1 MLKFNNTSEIEPLEG
16 ILGQERA
23 IEAMEIGLKIDN
35 PAYNMYLAGDSGTG
49 KTTYAMNALNKYAAK
64 KGNHKD
70 WCYVYNF
77 ENNREPLIIG
87 LEKGLGKIFKK
98 DIEKLIETLLDELRD
113 AFESEDFEIGK
124 NQLIEEY
131 EIEKDAL
138 LKKIKK
144 YAEEKGFKLKNSK
157 VGMVFIPIDDNKEDE
172 EAEDDDYTDEEFYKV
187 KRELENAAIQV
198 VYKIRDL
205 EDAAKEALL
214 ELEEEIAKFV
224 IDPLIEGL
232 IEKYNS
238 YEKVKAYLNNMR
250 DDILEYVYLFYMD
263 EEELKDKYDKEHFLK
278 YKVNLFV
285 DNGID
290 RENSKA
296 PVIVEINPSPSNLFG
311 KAEYDYYNG
320 NVKTDFT
327 KLIPGAVHKANGG
340 YLVLYVDQLLRYPL
354 SWDMLKRAIQSRQI
368 GVDTQTS
375 IKPENM
381 PIDIKVILIGTNYMY
396 NVLYNYDS
404 DFSKYF
410 KIFVDFDNEMD
421 KNENNE
427 DGIARFIAYQCNKNN
442 LKHFTYDA
450 VEEVIKFSTRIC
462 GDKYKLSTQF
472 NKIMEIIIEGDV
484 CAQIRDAEY
493 VDKFDVQK
501 AILERKKRLNRIENK
516 MDESL
521 ENGFTL
527 IETKGSR
534 VGVINGLSVL
544 STGEYSFGRPSRIT
558 VTTSPGNKGIVNIE
572 REVNMSGPIHNKGV
586 LILGGYLAENFAQ
599 EFPLSLNANIC
610 FEQNYGGVDGDS
622 ATGAELYALLSSLSK
637 IPLKQSIAT
646 TGSMNQKGEI
656 QVVGGISE
664 KIEGFYSACKKQG
677 LNDNQGVIIPKNNSR
692 NLILSDEVTNAIEE
706 GKFTI
711 YTVERV
717 EEAIEILMDVKFD
730 EVKRLVIERLR
741 EFNELQSPS
750 KK

>member
-1 MLKFNNTSEIEPLEG
+1 MQNIN
-16 ILGQERA
+16 
-23 IEAMEIGLKIDN
+23 
-35 PAYNMYLAGDSGTG
+35 
-49 KTTYAMNALNKYAAK
+49 
-64 KGNHKD
+64 
-70 WCYVYNF
+70 CVYNF

-224 IDPLIEGL
+224 IDPHIEGL

-472 NKIMEIIIEGDV
+472 NKIMEIIVEGDV

-637 IPLKQSIAT
+637 IPLKQSIAA

>member
-1 MLKFNNTSEIEPLEG
+1 MLNFNNTSEIEPLEG

-23 IEAMEIGLKIDN
+23 IEAMEKGLKINN
-35 PAYNMYLAGDSGTG
+35 PAYNIYLSGDSGTG
-49 KTTYAMNALNKYAAK
+49 KTTYAINALSKYAAK
-64 KGNHKD
+64 KRNHKD

-77 ENNREPLIIG
+77 ENNREPLIID
-87 LEKGLGKIFKK
+87 LDKGLGKVFKK
-98 DIEKLIETLLDELRD
+98 DIEKLIETLLDELKD

-131 EIEKDAL
+131 EIEKDTL
-138 LKKIKK
+138 IKKIKK

-157 VGMVFIPIDDNKEDE
+157 VGMVFIPIEDE
-172 EAEDDDYTDEEFYKV
+172 ENDEDEDYKDEEFYKS

-198 VYKIRDL
+198 VYKIREL
-205 EDAAKEALL
+205 ENAAKEALL
-214 ELEEEIAKFV
+214 ELEEEIAKFI
-224 IDPLIEGL
+224 IDPHIEVL
-232 IEKYNS
+232 LEKYNS
-238 YEKVKAYLNNMR
+238 YDKVKTYLNNMR
-250 DDILEYVYLFYMD
+250 ENILEHVYLFYMD
-263 EEELKDKYDKEHFLK
+263 EEELKDKYDKEHFIK

-381 PIDIKVILIGTNYMY
+381 PIDIKVVLIGNHYMY
-396 NVLYNYDS
+396 NLLYNYDS

-421 KNENNE
+421 KTDHNE
-427 DGIARFIAYQCNKNN
+427 DGIARFIAYQCGKNN

-450 VEEVIKFSTRIC
+450 VKEVIKFSTRIC
-462 GDKYKLSTQF
+462 GDRYKLSTKF
-472 NKIMEIIIEGDV
+472 NKIMEIIFEGDV
-484 CAQIRDAEY
+484 CAQIRDSEY
-493 VDKFDVQK
+493 VDKCDVQK

-516 MDESL
+516 MEESL

-527 IETKGSR
+527 IETSGNR
-534 VGVINGLSVL
+534 IGVMNGLSVL

-599 EFPLSLNANIC
+599 EFPFSLNANIC
-610 FEQNYGGVDGDS
+610 FEQNYGGIEGDS

-637 IPLKQSIAT
+637 IPLKQNIAA

-677 LNDNQGVIIPKNNSR
+677 LNGNQGVIIPKNNSR
-692 NLILSDEVTNAIEE
+692 NLVLSEEVTNAINE

-717 EEAIEILMDVKFD
+717 EEAIEILTDVKFD
-730 EVKRLVIERLR
+730 EIKSRVIERLR
-741 EFNELQSPS
+741 EFNELQSSS
-750 KK
+750 KR

>member
-1 MLKFNNTSEIEPLEG
+1 MLNFNNTSEIEPLEG

-23 IEAMEIGLKIDN
+23 IEAMEKGLKINN
-35 PAYNMYLAGDSGTG
+35 PAYNIYLSGDSGTG
-49 KTTYAMNALNKYAAK
+49 KTTYAINALSKYAAK
-64 KGNHKD
+64 KRNHKD

-87 LEKGLGKIFKK
+87 LDKGLGRVFKK
-98 DIEKLIETLLDELRD
+98 DIEKLIETLLDELKD

-131 EIEKDAL
+131 EIEKDTL
-138 LKKIKK
+138 VKKMKK
-144 YAEEKGFKLKNSK
+144 YAEEKGFKLKSSK
-157 VGMVFIPIDDNKEDE
+157 VGMVFIPIEDE
-172 EAEDDDYTDEEFYKV
+172 ENDEDEDYKDEEFYKS

-198 VYKIRDL
+198 VYKIREL
-205 EDAAKEALL
+205 ENVAKEALL
-214 ELEEEIAKFV
+214 ELEEEIAKFI
-224 IDPLIEGL
+224 IDPHIEVL
-232 IEKYNS
+232 LEKYNS
-238 YEKVKAYLNNMR
+238 YDKVKTYLNNMR
-250 DDILEYVYLFYMD
+250 ENILEHVYLFYMD
-263 EEELKDKYDKEHFLK
+263 EEELKDKYDKEHFIK

-381 PIDIKVILIGTNYMY
+381 PIDIKVVLIGNNYMY
-396 NVLYNYDS
+396 NLLYNYDS

-421 KNENNE
+421 KTDHNE
-427 DGIARFIAYQCNKNN
+427 DGIARFIAYQCGKNN

-450 VEEVIKFSTRIC
+450 VKEVIKFSTRIC
-462 GDKYKLSTQF
+462 GDRYKLSTKF
-472 NKIMEIIIEGDV
+472 NKIMEIIFEGDV
-484 CAQIRDAEY
+484 CAQIRDSEY
-493 VDKFDVQK
+493 VDKCDVQK

-527 IETKGSR
+527 IETSGNR
-534 VGVINGLSVL
+534 IGVMNGLSVL

-610 FEQNYGGVDGDS
+610 FEQNYGGIEGDS

-637 IPLKQSIAT
+637 IPLKQNIAA

-656 QVVGGISE
+656 QVGGGISE

-677 LNDNQGVIIPKNNSR
+677 LNGNQGVIIPKNNSR
-692 NLILSDEVTNAIEE
+692 NLVLSEEVTNAINE

-717 EEAIEILMDVKFD
+717 EEAIEILTDVKFD
-730 EVKRLVIERLR
+730 EIKSRVIERLR
-741 EFNELQSPS
+741 EFNELQSSS
-750 KK
+750 KR

>member
-1 MLKFNNTSEIEPLEG
+1 MLNFNNTSEIEPLEG

-23 IEAMEIGLKIDN
+23 IEAMEKGLKINN
-35 PAYNMYLAGDSGTG
+35 PAYNIYLSGDSGTG
-49 KTTYAMNALNKYAAK
+49 KTTYAINALSKYAAK
-64 KGNHKD
+64 KRNHKD

-87 LEKGLGKIFKK
+87 LDKGLGRVFKK
-98 DIEKLIETLLDELRD
+98 DIEKLIETLLDELKD

-131 EIEKDAL
+131 EIEKDTL
-138 LKKIKK
+138 VKKMKK
-144 YAEEKGFKLKNSK
+144 YAEEKGFKLKSSK
-157 VGMVFIPIDDNKEDE
+157 VGMVFIPIEDE
-172 EAEDDDYTDEEFYKV
+172 ENDEDEDYKDEEFYKL

-198 VYKIRDL
+198 VYKIREL
-205 EDAAKEALL
+205 ENVAKEALL
-214 ELEEEIAKFV
+214 ELEEEIAKFI
-224 IDPLIEGL
+224 IDPHIEVL
-232 IEKYNS
+232 LEKYNS
-238 YEKVKAYLNNMR
+238 YDKVKTYLNNMR
-250 DDILEYVYLFYMD
+250 ENILEHVYLFYMD
-263 EEELKDKYDKEHFLK
+263 EEELKDKYDKEHFIK

-381 PIDIKVILIGTNYMY
+381 PIDIKVVLIGNNYMY
-396 NVLYNYDS
+396 NLLYNYDS

-421 KNENNE
+421 KTDHNE
-427 DGIARFIAYQCNKNN
+427 DGIARFIAYQCGKNN

-450 VEEVIKFSTRIC
+450 VKEVIKFSTRIC
-462 GDKYKLSTQF
+462 GDRYKLSTKF
-472 NKIMEIIIEGDV
+472 NKIMEIIFEGDV
-484 CAQIRDAEY
+484 CAQIRDSEY
-493 VDKFDVQK
+493 VDKCDVQK

-527 IETKGSR
+527 IETSGNR
-534 VGVINGLSVL
+534 IGVMNGLSVL

-610 FEQNYGGVDGDS
+610 FEQNYGGIEGDS

-637 IPLKQSIAT
+637 IPLKQNIAA

-677 LNDNQGVIIPKNNSR
+677 LNGNQGVIIPKNNSR
-692 NLILSDEVTNAIEE
+692 NLVLSEEVTNAINE

-717 EEAIEILMDVKFD
+717 EEAIEILTDVKFD
-730 EVKRLVIERLR
+730 EIKSRVIERLR
-741 EFNELQSPS
+741 EFNELQSSS
-750 KK
+750 KR

>member
-1 MLKFNNTSEIEPLEG
+1 MLNFNNTSEIEPLEG

-23 IEAMEIGLKIDN
+23 IEAMEKGLKINN
-35 PAYNMYLAGDSGTG
+35 PAYNIYLSGDSGTG
-49 KTTYAMNALNKYAAK
+49 KTTYAINALSKYAAK
-64 KGNHKD
+64 KRNHKD

-77 ENNREPLIIG
+77 ENNREPLIID
-87 LEKGLGKIFKK
+87 LDKGLGKVFKK
-98 DIEKLIETLLDELRD
+98 DIEKLIETLLDELKD

-131 EIEKDAL
+131 EIEKDTL
-138 LKKIKK
+138 IKKIKK
-144 YAEEKGFKLKNSK
+144 YAEEKGFKLKSSK
-157 VGMVFIPIDDNKEDE
+157 VGMVFIPIEDE
-172 EAEDDDYTDEEFYKV
+172 ENDEDEDYKDEEFYKL

-198 VYKIRDL
+198 VYKIREL
-205 EDAAKEALL
+205 ENAAKEALL
-214 ELEEEIAKFV
+214 ELEEEIAKFI
-224 IDPLIEGL
+224 IDPHIEVL
-232 IEKYNS
+232 LEKYNS
-238 YEKVKAYLNNMR
+238 YDKVKTYLNNMR
-250 DDILEYVYLFYMD
+250 ENILEHVYLFYMD
-263 EEELKDKYDKEHFLK
+263 EEELKDKYDKEHFIK

-381 PIDIKVILIGTNYMY
+381 PIDIKVVLIGNNYMY
-396 NVLYNYDS
+396 NLLYNYDS

-421 KNENNE
+421 KTDHNE
-427 DGIARFIAYQCNKNN
+427 DGIARFIAYQCGKNN

-450 VEEVIKFSTRIC
+450 VKEVIKFSTRIC
-462 GDKYKLSTQF
+462 GDRYKLSTKF
-472 NKIMEIIIEGDV
+472 NKIMEIIFEGDV
-484 CAQIRDAEY
+484 CAQIRDSEY
-493 VDKFDVQK
+493 VDKCDVQK

-527 IETKGSR
+527 IETSGNR
-534 VGVINGLSVL
+534 IGVMNGLSVL

-610 FEQNYGGVDGDS
+610 FEQNYGGIEGDS

-637 IPLKQSIAT
+637 IPLKQNIAA

-677 LNDNQGVIIPKNNSR
+677 LNGNQGVIIPKNNSR
-692 NLILSDEVTNAIEE
+692 NLVLSEEVTNAINE

-717 EEAIEILMDVKFD
+717 EEAIEILTDVKFD
-730 EVKRLVIERLR
+730 EIKSRVIERLR
-741 EFNELQSPS
+741 EFNELQSSS
-750 KK
+750 KR

>member
-1 MLKFNNTSEIEPLEG
+1 MLNFNNTSEIEPLEG

-23 IEAMEIGLKIDN
+23 IEAMEKGLKINN
-35 PAYNMYLAGDSGTG
+35 PAYNIYLSGDSGTG
-49 KTTYAMNALNKYAAK
+49 KTTYAIKALNKYAAK
-64 KGNHKD
+64 KRNHKD

-87 LEKGLGKIFKK
+87 LDKGLGKVFKK
-98 DIEKLIETLLDELRD
+98 DIEKLIETLLDELKD

-131 EIEKDAL
+131 EIEKDTL
-138 LKKIKK
+138 IKKIKK
-144 YAEEKGFKLKNSK
+144 YAEEKGFKLKSSK
-157 VGMVFIPIDDNKEDE
+157 VGMVFIPIEDE
-172 EAEDDDYTDEEFYKV
+172 ENDEDEDYKDEEFYKL

-198 VYKIRDL
+198 VYKIREL
-205 EDAAKEALL
+205 ENAAKEALL
-214 ELEEEIAKFV
+214 ELEEEIAKFI
-224 IDPLIEGL
+224 IDPHIEVL
-232 IEKYNS
+232 LEKYNS
-238 YEKVKAYLNNMR
+238 YDKVKTYLNNMR
-250 DDILEYVYLFYMD
+250 ENILEHVYLFYMD
-263 EEELKDKYDKEHFLK
+263 EEELKDKYDKEHFIK

-381 PIDIKVILIGTNYMY
+381 PIDIKVVLIGNNYMY
-396 NVLYNYDS
+396 NLLYNYDS

-421 KNENNE
+421 KTDHNE
-427 DGIARFIAYQCNKNN
+427 DGIARFIAYQCGKNN

-450 VEEVIKFSTRIC
+450 VKEVIKFSTRIC
-462 GDKYKLSTQF
+462 GDRYKLSTKF
-472 NKIMEIIIEGDV
+472 NKIMEIIFEGDV
-484 CAQIRDAEY
+484 CAQIRDSEY
-493 VDKFDVQK
+493 VDKCDVQK

-527 IETKGSR
+527 IETSGNR
-534 VGVINGLSVL
+534 IGVMNGLSVL

-610 FEQNYGGVDGDS
+610 FEQNYGGIEGDS

-637 IPLKQSIAT
+637 IPLKQNIAA

-677 LNDNQGVIIPKNNSR
+677 LNGNQGVIIPKNNSR
-692 NLILSDEVTNAIEE
+692 NLVLSEEVTNAINE

-717 EEAIEILMDVKFD
+717 EEAIEILTDVKFD
-730 EVKRLVIERLR
+730 EIKSRVIERLR
-741 EFNELQSPS
+741 EFNELQSSS
-750 KK
+750 KR

>member
-35 PAYNMYLAGDSGTG
+35 IAYNLYLAGDSGIG
-49 KTTYAMNALNKYAAK
+49 KTTYAMNVLNKYASK
-64 KGNHKD
+64 KSNHKD

-77 ENNREPLIIG
+77 ENNREPLIIE

-98 DIEKLIETLLDELRD
+98 DIEKLIETLLDELKD
-113 AFESEDFEIGK
+113 TFECEDFEIGK
-124 NQLIEEY
+124 NQLMEEY

-138 LKKIKK
+138 IKKIKK

-157 VGMVFIPIDDNKEDE
+157 VGMVFIPIEENKDDE
-172 EAEDDDYTDEEFYKV
+172 ETKEDDYTDEEFYKV
-187 KRELENAAIQV
+187 KRELENAAIQIA
-198 VYKIRDL
+198 YKIREL
-205 EDAAKEALL
+205 EDAQKEALL
-214 ELEEEIAKFV
+214 DLEEEVAKFV
-224 IDPLIEGL
+224 IDPHIESLIQ
-232 IEKYNS
+232 KYNE
-238 YEKVKAYLNNMR
+238 YDKVETYLNNIR
-250 DDILEYVYLFYMD
+250 EDILENVYLFYMD
-263 EEELKDKYDKEHFLK
+263 EEELKDKYDKEHFIK

-285 DNGID
+285 DNGND
-290 RENSKA
+290 KENSKA

-320 NVKTDFT
+320 NIKTDFT

-340 YLVLYVDQLLRYPL
+340 YLVLYVDQLLKYPR
-354 SWDMLKRAIQSRQI
+354 SWDMLKRAIQSKKI
-368 GVDTQTS
+368 SIDTQTS
-375 IKPENM
+375 IKSEDM
-381 PIDIKVILIGTNYMY
+381 PIDIKIVLIGTNYMY
-396 NVLYNYDS
+396 NILYNYDS

-410 KIFVDFDNEMD
+410 KIFVDFDSDME

-427 DGIARFIAYQCNKNN
+427 DGIAKFVARQCKENN
-442 LKHFTYDA
+442 LKHFTYEA
-450 VEEVIKFSTRIC
+450 VEEVIKFSTRLC

-472 NKIMEIIIEGDV
+472 NKIMEIIVESDV
-484 CAQIRDAEY
+484 CANIRNVEY
-493 VDKFDVQK
+493 VDKYDVQK

-534 VGVINGLSVL
+534 IGVINGLSVL

-558 VTTSPGNKGIVNIE
+558 ATTSPGDKGIVNIE

-586 LILGGYLAENFAQ
+586 LILSGYLAENFAQ
-599 EFPLSLNANIC
+599 EFPLSINANIC

-637 IPLKQSIAT
+637 IPLKQSIAV

-677 LNDNQGVIIPKNNSR
+677 LNNNQGVIIPKNNRR
-692 NLILSDEVTNAIEE
+692 NLVLSDEVTEAIKE

-717 EEAIEILMDVKFD
+717 EEAIEILTDVKFD
-730 EVKRLVIERLR
+730 EIKRLVIERLMQ
-741 EFNELQSPS
+741 FYELQSPS
-750 KK
+750 KN

>member
-1 MLKFNNTSEIEPLEG
+1 MLNFNNTSEIEPLEG

-23 IEAMEIGLKIDN
+23 IEAMEKGLKINN
-35 PAYNMYLAGDSGTG
+35 PAYNIYLSGDSGTG
-49 KTTYAMNALNKYAAK
+49 KTTYAINALSKYAAK
-64 KGNHKD
+64 KRNHKD

-77 ENNREPLIIG
+77 ENNREPLIID
-87 LEKGLGKIFKK
+87 LDKGLGKVFKK
-98 DIEKLIETLLDELRD
+98 DIEKLIETLLDELKD

-131 EIEKDAL
+131 EIEKDTL
-138 LKKIKK
+138 IKKIKK

-157 VGMVFIPIDDNKEDE
+157 VGMVFIPIEDE
-172 EAEDDDYTDEEFYKV
+172 ENDEDEDYKDEEFYKL

-198 VYKIRDL
+198 VYKIREL
-205 EDAAKEALL
+205 ENAAKEALL
-214 ELEEEIAKFV
+214 ELEEEIAKFI
-224 IDPLIEGL
+224 IDPHIEVL
-232 IEKYNS
+232 LEKYNS
-238 YEKVKAYLNNMR
+238 YDKVKTYLNNMR
-250 DDILEYVYLFYMD
+250 ENILEHVYLFYMD
-263 EEELKDKYDKEHFLK
+263 EEELKDKYDKEHFIK

-381 PIDIKVILIGTNYMY
+381 PIDIKVVLIGNNYMY
-396 NVLYNYDS
+396 NLLYNYDS

-421 KNENNE
+421 KTDHNE
-427 DGIARFIAYQCNKNN
+427 DGIARFIAYQCGKNN

-450 VEEVIKFSTRIC
+450 VKEVIKFSTRIC
-462 GDKYKLSTQF
+462 GDRYKLSTKF
-472 NKIMEIIIEGDV
+472 NKIMEIIFEGDV
-484 CAQIRDAEY
+484 CAQIRDSEY
-493 VDKFDVQK
+493 VDKCDVQK

-516 MDESL
+516 MEESL

-527 IETKGSR
+527 IETSGNR
-534 VGVINGLSVL
+534 IGVMNGLSVL

-610 FEQNYGGVDGDS
+610 FEQNYGGIEGDS

-637 IPLKQSIAT
+637 IPLKQNIAA

-677 LNDNQGVIIPKNNSR
+677 LNGNQGVIIPKNNSR
-692 NLILSDEVTNAIEE
+692 NLVLSEEVTNAINE

-717 EEAIEILMDVKFD
+717 EEAIEILTDVKFD
-730 EVKRLVIERLR
+730 EIKSRVIERLR
-741 EFNELQSPS
+741 EFNELQSSS
-750 KK
+750 KR

>member
-1 MLKFNNTSEIEPLEG
+1 MLHFNNTSEIEPLEG

-49 KTTYAMNALNKYAAK
+49 KTTYALNVLNKYAEK

-77 ENNREPLIIG
+77 ENNREPVIIG
-87 LEKGLGKIFKK
+87 LDKGLGKIFKK

-124 NQLIEEY
+124 NQLIDEF

-144 YAEEKGFKLKNSK
+144 YAEGKGFKLKNSK
-157 VGMVFIPIDDNKEDE
+157 VGMVFIPINESKEDE
-172 EAEDDDYTDEEFYKV
+172 ENEENDYTDEEFYKV
-187 KRELENAAIQV
+187 KRDLENAAIQV
-198 VYKIRDL
+198 AYKIRDL

-214 ELEEEIAKFV
+214 DLEEEVAKFV
-224 IDPLIEGL
+224 IDPHIKSLL
-232 IEKYNS
+232 NKYKS
-238 YEKVKAYLNNMR
+238 YDKVKVYLNNMR
-250 DDILEYVYLFYMD
+250 DNILEYVYLFYMD

-290 RENSKA
+290 RDSCKA

-311 KAEYDYYNG
+311 KAEFDYYNG

-327 KLIPGAVHKANGG
+327 KLIPGSVHKANGG
-340 YLVLYVDQLLRYPL
+340 YLVLYVDQLLRYGL
-354 SWDMLKRAIQSRQI
+354 SWDMLKRAIQSREI
-368 GVDTQTS
+368 GVDTQTA
-375 IKPENM
+375 IKPESM
-381 PIDIKVILIGTNYMY
+381 PIDIKVILIGSNYMY
-396 NVLYNYDS
+396 NVLYNYDP

-421 KNENNE
+421 KTENNE
-427 DGIARFIAYQCNKNN
+427 DGIARFIACQCDKNN
-442 LKHFTYDA
+442 LKHFTYEA

-472 NKIMEIIIEGDV
+472 NKILEVIVEGSA
-484 CAQIRDAEY
+484 CAQIRGVDY
-493 VDKFDVQK
+493 VEKLDVQK

-527 IETKGSR
+527 IETHGSR
-534 VGVINGLSVL
+534 VGVMNGLSVL

-558 VTTSPGNKGIVNIE
+558 AITSPGNKGIFNIE

-599 EFPLSLNANIC
+599 EFPLSLNASLC

-622 ATGAELYALLSSLSK
+622 ATGAELYAILSSLSK
-637 IPLKQSIAT
+637 IPLKQSIAA

-656 QVVGGISE
+656 QVVGGITE
-664 KIEGFYSACKKQG
+664 KIEGFYSTCKKQG
-677 LNDNQGVIIPKNNSR
+677 LSNDQGVIIPKNNSR
-692 NLILSDEVTNAIEE
+692 NLVLSDEVTKAIEE

-711 YTVERV
+711 YTVETV
-717 EEAIEILMDVKFD
+717 EEAIEILTDVKF
-730 EVKRLVIERLR
+730 EEIKRLVIERLR
-741 EFNELQSPS
+741 SFYELQSS
-750 KK
+750 FKK

>member
-1 MLKFNNTSEIEPLEG
+1 MLNFNNTSEIEPLEG

-23 IEAMEIGLKIDN
+23 IEAMEKGLKINN
-35 PAYNMYLAGDSGTG
+35 PAYNIYLSGDSGTG
-49 KTTYAMNALNKYAAK
+49 KTTYAINALSKYAAK
-64 KGNHKD
+64 KRNHKD

-77 ENNREPLIIG
+77 ENNREPLIID
-87 LEKGLGKIFKK
+87 LDKGLGKVFKK
-98 DIEKLIETLLDELRD
+98 DIEKLIETLLDELKD

-131 EIEKDAL
+131 EIEKDTL
-138 LKKIKK
+138 IKKIKK

-157 VGMVFIPIDDNKEDE
+157 VGMVFIPIEDE
-172 EAEDDDYTDEEFYKV
+172 ENDEDEDYKDEEFYKL

-198 VYKIRDL
+198 VYKIREL
-205 EDAAKEALL
+205 ENAAKEALL
-214 ELEEEIAKFV
+214 ELEEEIAKFI
-224 IDPLIEGL
+224 IDPHIEVL
-232 IEKYNS
+232 LEKYNS
-238 YEKVKAYLNNMR
+238 YDKVKTYLNNMR
-250 DDILEYVYLFYMD
+250 ENILEHVYLFYMD
-263 EEELKDKYDKEHFLK
+263 EEELKDKYDKEHFIK

-320 NVKTDFT
+320 NIKTDFT

-381 PIDIKVILIGTNYMY
+381 PIDIKVVLIGNNYMY
-396 NVLYNYDS
+396 NLLYNYDS

-421 KNENNE
+421 KTDHNE
-427 DGIARFIAYQCNKNN
+427 DGIARFIAYQCGKNN

-450 VEEVIKFSTRIC
+450 VKEVIKFSTRIC
-462 GDKYKLSTQF
+462 GDRYKLSTKF
-472 NKIMEIIIEGDV
+472 NKIMEIIFEGDV
-484 CAQIRDAEY
+484 CAQIRDSEY
-493 VDKFDVQK
+493 VDKCDVQK

-527 IETKGSR
+527 IETSGNR
-534 VGVINGLSVL
+534 IGVMNGLSVL

-610 FEQNYGGVDGDS
+610 FEQNYGGIEGDS

-637 IPLKQSIAT
+637 IPLKQNIAA

-677 LNDNQGVIIPKNNSR
+677 LNGNQGVIIPKNNSR
-692 NLILSDEVTNAIEE
+692 NLVLSEEVTNAINE

-717 EEAIEILMDVKFD
+717 EEAIEILTDVKFD
-730 EVKRLVIERLR
+730 EIKSRVIERLR
-741 EFNELQSPS
+741 EFNELQSSS
-750 KK
+750 KR

>member
-1 MLKFNNTSEIEPLEG
+1 MLNFNNTSEIEPLEG

-23 IEAMEIGLKIDN
+23 IEAMEKGLKINN
-35 PAYNMYLAGDSGTG
+35 PAYNIYLSGDSGTG
-49 KTTYAMNALNKYAAK
+49 KTTYAINALSKYAAK
-64 KGNHKD
+64 KRNHKD

-77 ENNREPLIIG
+77 ENNREPLIID
-87 LEKGLGKIFKK
+87 LDKGLGKVFKK
-98 DIEKLIETLLDELRD
+98 DIEKLIETLLDELKD

-131 EIEKDAL
+131 EIEKDTL
-138 LKKIKK
+138 IKKIKK
-144 YAEEKGFKLKNSK
+144 YAEEKGFKLKSSK
-157 VGMVFIPIDDNKEDE
+157 VGMVFIPIEDE
-172 EAEDDDYTDEEFYKV
+172 ENDEDEDYKDEEFYKL

-198 VYKIRDL
+198 VYKIREL
-205 EDAAKEALL
+205 ENAAKEALL
-214 ELEEEIAKFV
+214 ELEEETAKFI
-224 IDPLIEGL
+224 IDPHIEVL
-232 IEKYNS
+232 LEKYNS
-238 YEKVKAYLNNMR
+238 YDKVKTYLNNMR
-250 DDILEYVYLFYMD
+250 ENILEHVYLFYMD
-263 EEELKDKYDKEHFLK
+263 EEELKDKYDKEHFIK

-375 IKPENM
+375 IKPENI
-381 PIDIKVILIGTNYMY
+381 PIDIKVVLIGNNYMY
-396 NVLYNYDS
+396 NLLYNYDS

-421 KNENNE
+421 KTDHNE
-427 DGIARFIAYQCNKNN
+427 DGIARFIAYQCGKNN

-450 VEEVIKFSTRIC
+450 VKEVIKFSTRIC
-462 GDKYKLSTQF
+462 GDRYKLSTKF
-472 NKIMEIIIEGDV
+472 NKIMEIIFEGDV
-484 CAQIRDAEY
+484 CAQIRDSEY
-493 VDKFDVQK
+493 VDKCDVQK

-527 IETKGSR
+527 IETSGNR
-534 VGVINGLSVL
+534 IGVMNGLSVL

-610 FEQNYGGVDGDS
+610 FEQNYGGIEGDS

-637 IPLKQSIAT
+637 IPLKQNIAA

-677 LNDNQGVIIPKNNSR
+677 LNGNQGVIIPKNNSR
-692 NLILSDEVTNAIEE
+692 NLVLSEEVTNAINE

-717 EEAIEILMDVKFD
+717 EEAIEILTDVKFD
-730 EVKRLVIERLR
+730 EIKSRVIERLR
-741 EFNELQSPS
+741 EFNELQSSS
-750 KK
+750 KR

>member
-1 MLKFNNTSEIEPLEG
+1 MLNFNNTSEIEPLEG

-23 IEAMEIGLKIDN
+23 IEAMEKGLKINN
-35 PAYNMYLAGDSGTG
+35 PAYNIYLSGDSGTG
-49 KTTYAMNALNKYAAK
+49 KTTYAINALSKYAAK
-64 KGNHKD
+64 KRNHKD

-87 LEKGLGKIFKK
+87 LDKGLGRVFKK
-98 DIEKLIETLLDELRD
+98 DIEKLIETLLDELKD

-131 EIEKDAL
+131 EIEKDTL
-138 LKKIKK
+138 VKKMKK
-144 YAEEKGFKLKNSK
+144 YAEEKGFKLKSSK
-157 VGMVFIPIDDNKEDE
+157 VGMVFIPIEDE
-172 EAEDDDYTDEEFYKV
+172 ENDEDEDYKDEEFYKL

-198 VYKIRDL
+198 VYKIREL
-205 EDAAKEALL
+205 ENAAKEALL
-214 ELEEEIAKFV
+214 ELEEEIAKFI
-224 IDPLIEGL
+224 IDPHIEVL
-232 IEKYNS
+232 LEKYNS
-238 YEKVKAYLNNMR
+238 YDKVKTYLNNMR
-250 DDILEYVYLFYMD
+250 ENILEHVYLFYMD
-263 EEELKDKYDKEHFLK
+263 EEELKDKYDKEHFIK

-320 NVKTDFT
+320 NIKTDFT

-381 PIDIKVILIGTNYMY
+381 PIDIKVVLIGNHYMY
-396 NVLYNYDS
+396 NLLYNYDS

-421 KNENNE
+421 KTDHNE
-427 DGIARFIAYQCNKNN
+427 DGIARFIAYQCGKNN

-450 VEEVIKFSTRIC
+450 VKEVIKFSTRIC
-462 GDKYKLSTQF
+462 GDRYKLSTKF
-472 NKIMEIIIEGDV
+472 NKIMEIIFEGDV
-484 CAQIRDAEY
+484 CAQIRDSEY
-493 VDKFDVQK
+493 VDKCDVQK

-527 IETKGSR
+527 IETSGNR
-534 VGVINGLSVL
+534 IGVMNGLSVL

-610 FEQNYGGVDGDS
+610 FEQNYGGIEGDS

-637 IPLKQSIAT
+637 IPLKQNIAA

-677 LNDNQGVIIPKNNSR
+677 LNGNQGVIIPKNNSR
-692 NLILSDEVTNAIEE
+692 NLVLSEEVTNAINE

-717 EEAIEILMDVKFD
+717 EEAIEILTDVKFD
-730 EVKRLVIERLR
+730 EIKSRVIERLR
-741 EFNELQSPS
+741 EFNELQSSS
-750 KK
+750 KR

>member
-1 MLKFNNTSEIEPLEG
+1 MLNFNNTSEIEPLEG

-23 IEAMEIGLKIDN
+23 IEAMEKGLKINN
-35 PAYNMYLAGDSGTG
+35 PAYNIYLSGDSGTG
-49 KTTYAMNALNKYAAK
+49 KTTYAINALSKYAAK
-64 KGNHKD
+64 KRNHKD

-87 LEKGLGKIFKK
+87 LDKGLGKVFKK
-98 DIEKLIETLLDELRD
+98 DIEKLIETLLDELKD

-131 EIEKDAL
+131 EIEKDTL
-138 LKKIKK
+138 IKKIKK
-144 YAEEKGFKLKNSK
+144 YAEEKGFKLKSSK
-157 VGMVFIPIDDNKEDE
+157 VGMVFIPIEDE
-172 EAEDDDYTDEEFYKV
+172 ENDEDEDYKDEEFYKL

-198 VYKIRDL
+198 VYKIREL
-205 EDAAKEALL
+205 ENAAKEALL
-214 ELEEEIAKFV
+214 ELEEETAKFI
-224 IDPLIEGL
+224 IDPHIEVL
-232 IEKYNS
+232 LEKYNS
-238 YEKVKAYLNNMR
+238 YDKVKTYLNNMR
-250 DDILEYVYLFYMD
+250 ENILEHVYLFYMD
-263 EEELKDKYDKEHFLK
+263 EEELKDKYDKEHFIK

-375 IKPENM
+375 IKPENI
-381 PIDIKVILIGTNYMY
+381 PIDIKVVLIGNNYMY
-396 NVLYNYDS
+396 NLLYNYDS

-421 KNENNE
+421 KTDHNE
-427 DGIARFIAYQCNKNN
+427 DGIARFIAYQCGKNN

-450 VEEVIKFSTRIC
+450 VKEVIKFSTRIC
-462 GDKYKLSTQF
+462 GDRYKLSTKF
-472 NKIMEIIIEGDV
+472 NKIMEIIFEGDV
-484 CAQIRDAEY
+484 CAQIRDSEY
-493 VDKFDVQK
+493 VDKCDVQK

-527 IETKGSR
+527 IETSGNR
-534 VGVINGLSVL
+534 IGVMNGLSVL

-610 FEQNYGGVDGDS
+610 FEQNYGGIEGDS

-637 IPLKQSIAT
+637 IPLKQNIAA

-677 LNDNQGVIIPKNNSR
+677 LNGNQGVIIPKNNSR
-692 NLILSDEVTNAIEE
+692 NLVLSEEVTNAINE

-717 EEAIEILMDVKFD
+717 EEAIEILTDVKFD
-730 EVKRLVIERLR
+730 EIKSRVIERLR
-741 EFNELQSPS
+741 EFNELQSSS
-750 KK
+750 KR

>member
-1 MLKFNNTSEIEPLEG
+1 MLNFNNTSEIEPLEG

-23 IEAMEIGLKIDN
+23 IEAMEKGLKINN
-35 PAYNMYLAGDSGTG
+35 PAYNIYLSGDSGTG
-49 KTTYAMNALNKYAAK
+49 KTTYAINALSKYAAK
-64 KGNHKD
+64 KRNHKD

-77 ENNREPLIIG
+77 ENNREPLIID
-87 LEKGLGKIFKK
+87 LDKGLGRVFKK
-98 DIEKLIETLLDELRD
+98 DIEKLIETLLDELKD

-131 EIEKDAL
+131 EIEKDTL
-138 LKKIKK
+138 IKKIKK

-157 VGMVFIPIDDNKEDE
+157 VGMVFIPIEDE
-172 EAEDDDYTDEEFYKV
+172 ENDEDEDYKDEEFYKL

-198 VYKIRDL
+198 VYKIREL
-205 EDAAKEALL
+205 ENAAKEALL
-214 ELEEEIAKFV
+214 ELEEEIAKFI
-224 IDPLIEGL
+224 IDPHIEVL
-232 IEKYNS
+232 LEKYNS
-238 YEKVKAYLNNMR
+238 YDKVKTYLNNMR
-250 DDILEYVYLFYMD
+250 ENILEHVYLFYMD
-263 EEELKDKYDKEHFLK
+263 EEELKDKYDKEHFIK

-320 NVKTDFT
+320 NIKTDFT

-381 PIDIKVILIGTNYMY
+381 PIDIKVVLIGNHYMY
-396 NVLYNYDS
+396 NLLYNYDS

-421 KNENNE
+421 KTDHNE
-427 DGIARFIAYQCNKNN
+427 DGIARFIAYQCGKNN

-450 VEEVIKFSTRIC
+450 VKEVIKFSTRIC
-462 GDKYKLSTQF
+462 GDRYKLSTKF
-472 NKIMEIIIEGDV
+472 NKIMEIIFEGDV
-484 CAQIRDAEY
+484 CAQIRDSEY
-493 VDKFDVQK
+493 VDKCDVQK

-516 MDESL
+516 MEESL

-527 IETKGSR
+527 IETSGNR
-534 VGVINGLSVL
+534 IGVMNGLSVL

-610 FEQNYGGVDGDS
+610 FEQNYGGIEGDS

-637 IPLKQSIAT
+637 IPLKQNIAA

-677 LNDNQGVIIPKNNSR
+677 LNGNQGVIIPKNNSR
-692 NLILSDEVTNAIEE
+692 NLVLSEEVTNAINE

-717 EEAIEILMDVKFD
+717 EEAIEILTDVKFD
-730 EVKRLVIERLR
+730 EMKSRVIERLR
-741 EFNELQSPS
+741 EFNELQSSS
-750 KK
+750 KR

>member
-1 MLKFNNTSEIEPLEG
+1 
-16 ILGQERA
+16 
-23 IEAMEIGLKIDN
+23 
-35 PAYNMYLAGDSGTG
+35 
-49 KTTYAMNALNKYAAK
+49 
-64 KGNHKD
+64 
-70 WCYVYNF
+70 
-77 ENNREPLIIG
+77 
-87 LEKGLGKIFKK
+87 
-98 DIEKLIETLLDELRD
+98 
-113 AFESEDFEIGK
+113 
-124 NQLIEEY
+124 
-131 EIEKDAL
+131 
-138 LKKIKK
+138 
-144 YAEEKGFKLKNSK
+144 
-157 VGMVFIPIDDNKEDE
+157 MVFIPIDDNKEDE

-224 IDPLIEGL
+224 IDPHIEGL

-320 NVKTDFT
+320 NAKTDFT

-637 IPLKQSIAT
+637 IPLKQSIAA

>member
-1 MLKFNNTSEIEPLEG
+1 MLNFNNTSEIEPLEG

-23 IEAMEIGLKIDN
+23 IEAMEKGLKINN
-35 PAYNMYLAGDSGTG
+35 PAYNIYLSGDSGTG
-49 KTTYAMNALNKYAAK
+49 KTTYAINALSKYAAK
-64 KGNHKD
+64 KRNHKD

-77 ENNREPLIIG
+77 ENNREPLIID
-87 LEKGLGKIFKK
+87 LDKGLGKVFKK
-98 DIEKLIETLLDELRD
+98 DIEKLIETLLDELKD

-131 EIEKDAL
+131 EIEKDTL
-138 LKKIKK
+138 IKKIKK
-144 YAEEKGFKLKNSK
+144 YAEEKGFKLKSSK
-157 VGMVFIPIDDNKEDE
+157 VGMVFIPIEDE
-172 EAEDDDYTDEEFYKV
+172 ENDEDEDYKDEEFYKL

-198 VYKIRDL
+198 VYKIREL
-205 EDAAKEALL
+205 ENAAKEALL
-214 ELEEEIAKFV
+214 ELEEEIAKFI
-224 IDPLIEGL
+224 IDPHIEVL
-232 IEKYNS
+232 LEKYNS
-238 YEKVKAYLNNMR
+238 YDKVKTYLNNMR
-250 DDILEYVYLFYMD
+250 ENILEHVYLFYMD
-263 EEELKDKYDKEHFLK
+263 EEELKDKYDKEHFIK

-381 PIDIKVILIGTNYMY
+381 PIDIKVVLIGNNYMY
-396 NVLYNYDS
+396 NLLYNYDS

-421 KNENNE
+421 KTDHNE
-427 DGIARFIAYQCNKNN
+427 DGIARFIAYQCGKNN

-450 VEEVIKFSTRIC
+450 VKEVIKFSTRIC
-462 GDKYKLSTQF
+462 GDRYKLSTKF
-472 NKIMEIIIEGDV
+472 NKIMEIIFEGDV
-484 CAQIRDAEY
+484 CAQIRDSEY
-493 VDKFDVQK
+493 VDKCDVQK

-516 MDESL
+516 MEESL

-527 IETKGSR
+527 IETSGNR
-534 VGVINGLSVL
+534 IGVMNGLSVL

-610 FEQNYGGVDGDS
+610 FEQNYGGIEGDS

-637 IPLKQSIAT
+637 IPLKQNIAA

-677 LNDNQGVIIPKNNSR
+677 LNGNQGVIIPKNNSR
-692 NLILSDEVTNAIEE
+692 NLVLSEEVTNAINE

-717 EEAIEILMDVKFD
+717 EEAIEILTDVKFD
-730 EVKRLVIERLR
+730 EIKSRVIERLR
-741 EFNELQSPS
+741 EFNELQSSS
-750 KK
+750 KR

>member
-1 MLKFNNTSEIEPLEG
+1 MLNFNNTSEIEPLEG

-23 IEAMEIGLKIDN
+23 IEAMEKGLKINN
-35 PAYNMYLAGDSGTG
+35 PAYNIYLSGDSGTG
-49 KTTYAMNALNKYAAK
+49 KTTYAINALSKYAAK
-64 KGNHKD
+64 KRNHKD

-87 LEKGLGKIFKK
+87 LDKGLGRVFKK
-98 DIEKLIETLLDELRD
+98 DIEKLIEILLDELKD

-131 EIEKDAL
+131 EIEKDTL
-138 LKKIKK
+138 IKKIKK

-157 VGMVFIPIDDNKEDE
+157 VGMVFIPIEDE
-172 EAEDDDYTDEEFYKV
+172 ENDEDEDYKDEEFYKL

-198 VYKIRDL
+198 VYKIREL
-205 EDAAKEALL
+205 ENAAKEALL
-214 ELEEEIAKFV
+214 ELEEEIAKFI
-224 IDPLIEGL
+224 IDPHIEVL
-232 IEKYNS
+232 LEKYNS
-238 YEKVKAYLNNMR
+238 YDKVKTYLNNMR
-250 DDILEYVYLFYMD
+250 ENILEHVYLFYMD
-263 EEELKDKYDKEHFLK
+263 EEELKDKYDKEHFIK

-381 PIDIKVILIGTNYMY
+381 PIDIKAVLIGNNYMY
-396 NVLYNYDS
+396 NLLYNYDS

-421 KNENNE
+421 KTDHNE
-427 DGIARFIAYQCNKNN
+427 DGIARFIAYQCGKNN

-450 VEEVIKFSTRIC
+450 VKEVIKFSTRIC
-462 GDKYKLSTQF
+462 GDRYKLSTKF
-472 NKIMEIIIEGDV
+472 NKIMEIIFEGDV
-484 CAQIRDAEY
+484 CAQIRDSEY
-493 VDKFDVQK
+493 VDKCDVQK

-527 IETKGSR
+527 IETSGNR
-534 VGVINGLSVL
+534 IGVMNGLSVL

-610 FEQNYGGVDGDS
+610 FEQNYGGIEGDS

-637 IPLKQSIAT
+637 IPLKQNIAA

-677 LNDNQGVIIPKNNSR
+677 LNGNQGVIIPKNNSR
-692 NLILSDEVTNAIEE
+692 NLVLSEEVTNAINE

-717 EEAIEILMDVKFD
+717 EEAIEILTDVKFD
-730 EVKRLVIERLR
+730 EIKSRVIERLR
-741 EFNELQSPS
+741 EFNELQSSS
-750 KK
+750 KR

>member
-1 MLKFNNTSEIEPLEG
+1 MLNFNNTSEIEPLEG

-23 IEAMEIGLKIDN
+23 IEAMEKGLKINN
-35 PAYNMYLAGDSGTG
+35 PAYNIYLSGDSGTG
-49 KTTYAMNALNKYAAK
+49 KTTYAINALSKYAAK
-64 KGNHKD
+64 KRNHKD

-77 ENNREPLIIG
+77 ENNREPLIID
-87 LEKGLGKIFKK
+87 LDKGLGKVFKK
-98 DIEKLIETLLDELRD
+98 DIEKLIETLLDELKD

-131 EIEKDAL
+131 EIEKDTL
-138 LKKIKK
+138 IKKIKK

-157 VGMVFIPIDDNKEDE
+157 VGMVFIPIEDE
-172 EAEDDDYTDEEFYKV
+172 ENDEDEDYKDEEFYKL

-198 VYKIRDL
+198 VYKIREL
-205 EDAAKEALL
+205 ENAAKEALL
-214 ELEEEIAKFV
+214 ELEEEIAKFI
-224 IDPLIEGL
+224 IDPHIEVL
-232 IEKYNS
+232 LEKYNS
-238 YEKVKAYLNNMR
+238 YDKVKTYLNNMR
-250 DDILEYVYLFYMD
+250 ENILEHVYLFYMD
-263 EEELKDKYDKEHFLK
+263 EEELKDKYDKEHFIK

-381 PIDIKVILIGTNYMY
+381 PIDIKVVLIGNHYMY
-396 NVLYNYDS
+396 NLLYNYDS

-421 KNENNE
+421 KTDHNE
-427 DGIARFIAYQCNKNN
+427 DGIARFIAYQCGKNN

-450 VEEVIKFSTRIC
+450 VKEVIKFSTRIC
-462 GDKYKLSTQF
+462 GDRYKLSTKF
-472 NKIMEIIIEGDV
+472 NKIMEIIFEGDV
-484 CAQIRDAEY
+484 CAQIRDSEY
-493 VDKFDVQK
+493 VDKCDVQK

-527 IETKGSR
+527 IETSGNR
-534 VGVINGLSVL
+534 IGVMNGLSVL

-610 FEQNYGGVDGDS
+610 FEQNYGGIEGDS

-637 IPLKQSIAT
+637 IPLKQNIAA

-677 LNDNQGVIIPKNNSR
+677 LNGNQGVIIPKNNSR
-692 NLILSDEVTNAIEE
+692 NLVLSEEVTNAINE

-717 EEAIEILMDVKFD
+717 EEAIEILTDVKFD
-730 EVKRLVIERLR
+730 EIKSRVIERLR
-741 EFNELQSPS
+741 EFNELQSSS
-750 KK
+750 KR

>member
-1 MLKFNNTSEIEPLEG
+1 MLNFNNTSEIEPLEG

-23 IEAMEIGLKIDN
+23 IEAMEKGLKINN
-35 PAYNMYLAGDSGTG
+35 PAYNIYLSGDSGTG
-49 KTTYAMNALNKYAAK
+49 KTTYAINALSKYAAK
-64 KGNHKD
+64 KRNHKD

-77 ENNREPLIIG
+77 ENNREPLIID
-87 LEKGLGKIFKK
+87 LDKGLGKVFKK
-98 DIEKLIETLLDELRD
+98 DIEKLIETLLDELKD

-131 EIEKDAL
+131 EIEKDTL
-138 LKKIKK
+138 IKKIKK

-157 VGMVFIPIDDNKEDE
+157 VGMVFIPIEDE
-172 EAEDDDYTDEEFYKV
+172 ENDEDEDYKDEEFYKL

-198 VYKIRDL
+198 VYKIREL
-205 EDAAKEALL
+205 ENAAKEALL
-214 ELEEEIAKFV
+214 ELEEETAKFI
-224 IDPLIEGL
+224 IDPHIEVL
-232 IEKYNS
+232 LEKYNS
-238 YEKVKAYLNNMR
+238 YDKVKTYLNNMR
-250 DDILEYVYLFYMD
+250 ENILEHVYLFYMD
-263 EEELKDKYDKEHFLK
+263 EEELKDKYDKEHFIK

-375 IKPENM
+375 IKPENI
-381 PIDIKVILIGTNYMY
+381 PIDIKVVLIGNNYMY
-396 NVLYNYDS
+396 NLLYNYDS

-421 KNENNE
+421 KTDHNE
-427 DGIARFIAYQCNKNN
+427 DGIARFIAYQCGKNN

-450 VEEVIKFSTRIC
+450 VKEVIKFSTRIC
-462 GDKYKLSTQF
+462 GDRYKLSTKF
-472 NKIMEIIIEGDV
+472 NKIMEIIFEGDV
-484 CAQIRDAEY
+484 CAQIRDSEY
-493 VDKFDVQK
+493 VDKCDVQK

-527 IETKGSR
+527 IETSGNR
-534 VGVINGLSVL
+534 IGVMNGLSVL

-610 FEQNYGGVDGDS
+610 FEQNYGGIEGDS

-637 IPLKQSIAT
+637 IPLKQNIAA

-677 LNDNQGVIIPKNNSR
+677 LNGNQGVIIPKNNSR
-692 NLILSDEVTNAIEE
+692 NLVLSEEVTNAINE

-717 EEAIEILMDVKFD
+717 EEAIEILTDVKFD
-730 EVKRLVIERLR
+730 EIKSRVIERLR
-741 EFNELQSPS
+741 EFNELQSSS
-750 KK
+750 KR

>member
-1 MLKFNNTSEIEPLEG
+1 MLNFNNTSEIEPLEG

-23 IEAMEIGLKIDN
+23 IEAMEKGLKINN
-35 PAYNMYLAGDSGTG
+35 PAYNIYLSGDSGTG
-49 KTTYAMNALNKYAAK
+49 KTTYAINALSKYAAK
-64 KGNHKD
+64 KRNHKD

-77 ENNREPLIIG
+77 ENNREPLIID
-87 LEKGLGKIFKK
+87 LDKGLGKVFKK
-98 DIEKLIETLLDELRD
+98 DIEKLIETLLDELKD

-131 EIEKDAL
+131 EIEKDTL
-138 LKKIKK
+138 VKKMKK
-144 YAEEKGFKLKNSK
+144 YAEEKGFKLKSSK
-157 VGMVFIPIDDNKEDE
+157 VGMVFIPIEDE
-172 EAEDDDYTDEEFYKV
+172 ENDEDEDYKDEEFYKS

-198 VYKIRDL
+198 VYKIREL
-205 EDAAKEALL
+205 ENVAKEALL
-214 ELEEEIAKFV
+214 ELEEEIAKFI
-224 IDPLIEGL
+224 IDPHIEVL
-232 IEKYNS
+232 LEKYNS
-238 YEKVKAYLNNMR
+238 YDKVKTYLNNMR
-250 DDILEYVYLFYMD
+250 ENILEHVYLFYMD
-263 EEELKDKYDKEHFLK
+263 EEELKDKYDKEHFIK

-381 PIDIKVILIGTNYMY
+381 PIDIKVVLIGNHYMY
-396 NVLYNYDS
+396 NLLYNYDS

-421 KNENNE
+421 KTDHNE
-427 DGIARFIAYQCNKNN
+427 DGIARFIAYQCGKNN

-450 VEEVIKFSTRIC
+450 VKEVIKFSTRIC
-462 GDKYKLSTQF
+462 GDRYKLSTKF
-472 NKIMEIIIEGDV
+472 NKIMEIIFEGDV
-484 CAQIRDAEY
+484 CAQIRDSEY
-493 VDKFDVQK
+493 VDKCDVQK

-527 IETKGSR
+527 IETSGNR
-534 VGVINGLSVL
+534 IGVMNGLSVL

-610 FEQNYGGVDGDS
+610 FEQNYGGIEGDS

-637 IPLKQSIAT
+637 IPLKQNIAA

-677 LNDNQGVIIPKNNSR
+677 LNGNQGVIIPKNNSR
-692 NLILSDEVTNAIEE
+692 NLVLSEEVTNAINE

-717 EEAIEILMDVKFD
+717 EEAIEILTDVKFD
-730 EVKRLVIERLR
+730 EIKSRVIERLR
-741 EFNELQSPS
+741 EFNELQSSS
-750 KK
+750 KR

>member
-1 MLKFNNTSEIEPLEG
+1 MLNFNNTSEIEPLEG

-23 IEAMEIGLKIDN
+23 IEAMEKGLKINN
-35 PAYNMYLAGDSGTG
+35 PAYNIYLSGDSGTG
-49 KTTYAMNALNKYAAK
+49 KTTYAINALSKYAAK
-64 KGNHKD
+64 KRNHKD

-87 LEKGLGKIFKK
+87 LDKGLGKVFKK
-98 DIEKLIETLLDELRD
+98 DIEKLIETLLDELKD

-131 EIEKDAL
+131 EIEKDTL
-138 LKKIKK
+138 IKKIKK

-157 VGMVFIPIDDNKEDE
+157 VGMVFIPIEDE
-172 EAEDDDYTDEEFYKV
+172 ENDEDEDYKDEEFYKL

-198 VYKIRDL
+198 VYKIREL
-205 EDAAKEALL
+205 ENAAKEALL
-214 ELEEEIAKFV
+214 ELEEETAKFI
-224 IDPLIEGL
+224 IDPHIEVL
-232 IEKYNS
+232 LEKYNS
-238 YEKVKAYLNNMR
+238 YDKVKTYLNNMR
-250 DDILEYVYLFYMD
+250 ENILEHVYLFYMD
-263 EEELKDKYDKEHFLK
+263 EEELKDKYDKEHFIK

-381 PIDIKVILIGTNYMY
+381 PIDIKVVLIGNHYMY
-396 NVLYNYDS
+396 NLLYNYDS

-421 KNENNE
+421 KTDHNE
-427 DGIARFIAYQCNKNN
+427 DGIARFIAYQCGKNN

-450 VEEVIKFSTRIC
+450 VKEVIKFSTRIC
-462 GDKYKLSTQF
+462 GDRYKLSTKF
-472 NKIMEIIIEGDV
+472 NKIMEIIFEGDV
-484 CAQIRDAEY
+484 CAQIRDSEY
-493 VDKFDVQK
+493 VDKCDVQK

-516 MDESL
+516 MEESL

-527 IETKGSR
+527 IETSGNR
-534 VGVINGLSVL
+534 IGVMNGLSVL

-610 FEQNYGGVDGDS
+610 FEQNYGGIEGDS

-637 IPLKQSIAT
+637 IPLKQNIAA

-677 LNDNQGVIIPKNNSR
+677 LNGNQGVIIPKNNSR
-692 NLILSDEVTNAIEE
+692 NLVLSEEVTNAINE

-717 EEAIEILMDVKFD
+717 EEAIEILTDVKFD
-730 EVKRLVIERLR
+730 EIKSRVIERLR
-741 EFNELQSPS
+741 EFNELQSSS
-750 KK
+750 KR

>member
-1 MLKFNNTSEIEPLEG
+1 MLNFNNTSEIEPLEG

-23 IEAMEIGLKIDN
+23 IEAMEKGLKINN
-35 PAYNMYLAGDSGTG
+35 PAYNIYLSGDSGTG
-49 KTTYAMNALNKYAAK
+49 KTTYAINALSKYAAK
-64 KGNHKD
+64 KRNHKD

-87 LEKGLGKIFKK
+87 LDKGLGKVFKK
-98 DIEKLIETLLDELRD
+98 DIEKLIETLLDELKD

-131 EIEKDAL
+131 EIEKDTL
-138 LKKIKK
+138 VKKMKK
-144 YAEEKGFKLKNSK
+144 YAEEKGFKLKSSK
-157 VGMVFIPIDDNKEDE
+157 VGMVFIPIEDE
-172 EAEDDDYTDEEFYKV
+172 ENDEDEDYKDEEFYKL

-198 VYKIRDL
+198 VYKIREL
-205 EDAAKEALL
+205 ENAAKEALL
-214 ELEEEIAKFV
+214 ELEEEIAKFI
-224 IDPLIEGL
+224 IDPHIEVL
-232 IEKYNS
+232 LEKYNS
-238 YEKVKAYLNNMR
+238 YDKVKTYLNNMR
-250 DDILEYVYLFYMD
+250 ENILEHVYLFYMD
-263 EEELKDKYDKEHFLK
+263 EEELKDKYDKEHFIK

-320 NVKTDFT
+320 NIKTDFT

-381 PIDIKVILIGTNYMY
+381 PIDIKVVLIGNNYMY
-396 NVLYNYDS
+396 NLLYNYDS

-421 KNENNE
+421 KTDHNE
-427 DGIARFIAYQCNKNN
+427 DGIARFIAYQCGKNN

-450 VEEVIKFSTRIC
+450 VKEVIKFSTRIC
-462 GDKYKLSTQF
+462 GDRYKLSTKF
-472 NKIMEIIIEGDV
+472 NKIMEIIFEGDV
-484 CAQIRDAEY
+484 CAQIRDSEY
-493 VDKFDVQK
+493 VDKCDVQK

-527 IETKGSR
+527 IETSGNR
-534 VGVINGLSVL
+534 IGVMNGLSVL

-610 FEQNYGGVDGDS
+610 FEQNYGGIEGDS

-637 IPLKQSIAT
+637 IPLKQNIAA

-677 LNDNQGVIIPKNNSR
+677 LNGNQGVIIPKNNSR
-692 NLILSDEVTNAIEE
+692 NLVLSEEVTNAINE

-717 EEAIEILMDVKFD
+717 EEAIEILTDVKFD
-730 EVKRLVIERLR
+730 EIKSRVIERLR
-741 EFNELQSPS
+741 EFNELQSSS
-750 KK
+750 KR

>member
-1 MLKFNNTSEIEPLEG
+1 MLNFNNTSEIEPLEG

-23 IEAMEIGLKIDN
+23 IEAMEKGLKINN
-35 PAYNMYLAGDSGTG
+35 PAYNIYLSGDSGTG
-49 KTTYAMNALNKYAAK
+49 KTTYAIKALNKYAAK
-64 KGNHKD
+64 KRNHKD

-87 LEKGLGKIFKK
+87 LDKGLGKVFKK
-98 DIEKLIETLLDELRD
+98 DIEKLIETLLDELKD

-131 EIEKDAL
+131 EIEKDTL
-138 LKKIKK
+138 IKKIKK
-144 YAEEKGFKLKNSK
+144 YAEEKGFKLKSSK
-157 VGMVFIPIDDNKEDE
+157 VGMVFIPIEDE
-172 EAEDDDYTDEEFYKV
+172 ENDEDEDYKDEEFYKL

-198 VYKIRDL
+198 VYKIREL
-205 EDAAKEALL
+205 ENAAKEALL
-214 ELEEEIAKFV
+214 ELEEETAKFI
-224 IDPLIEGL
+224 IDPHIEVL
-232 IEKYNS
+232 LEKYNS
-238 YEKVKAYLNNMR
+238 YDKVKTYLNNMR
-250 DDILEYVYLFYMD
+250 ENILEHVYLFYMD
-263 EEELKDKYDKEHFLK
+263 EEELKDKYDKEHFIK

-381 PIDIKVILIGTNYMY
+381 PIDIKVVLIGNHYMY
-396 NVLYNYDS
+396 NLLYNYDS

-421 KNENNE
+421 KTDHNE
-427 DGIARFIAYQCNKNN
+427 DGIARFIAYQCGKNN

-450 VEEVIKFSTRIC
+450 VKEVIKFSTRIC
-462 GDKYKLSTQF
+462 GDRYKLSTKF
-472 NKIMEIIIEGDV
+472 NKIMEIIFEGDV
-484 CAQIRDAEY
+484 CAQIRDSEY
-493 VDKFDVQK
+493 VDKCDVQK

-527 IETKGSR
+527 IETSGNR
-534 VGVINGLSVL
+534 IGVMNGLSVL

-610 FEQNYGGVDGDS
+610 FEQNYGGIEGDS

-637 IPLKQSIAT
+637 IPLKQNIAA

-677 LNDNQGVIIPKNNSR
+677 LNGNQGVIIPKNNSR
-692 NLILSDEVTNAIEE
+692 NLVLSEEVTNAINE

-717 EEAIEILMDVKFD
+717 EEAIEILTDVKFD
-730 EVKRLVIERLR
+730 EIKSRVIERLR
-741 EFNELQSPS
+741 EFNELQSSS
-750 KK
+750 KR